1 MLTKRESVSA
11 NVYVITVKIFK
22 HSEIIE
28 MFNSNLLKKKRP
40 FQMCSFWN
48 FKYNSMKNDVKYCVC
63 LSSYK
68 PYKSYCNLEYI
79 NHCLSFLN
87 SKMKK

>member
-28 MFNSNLLKKKRP
+28 MFNSNLLKKKTALP
-40 FQMCSFWN
+40 
-48 FKYNSMKNDVKYCVC
+48 DV
-63 LSSYK
+63 LI
-68 PYKSYCNLEYI
+68 LE
-79 NHCLSFLN
+79 F
-87 SKMKK
+87 